1 MSIAPSVSFSPV
13 LTQEKLSLHFL
24 AFYTHT
30 GVKGY
35 TYLVKP
41 QLWSRSAEPIFM
53 VLLENGESFQR
64 EIISDSLL
72 PSLIKFV
79 RLNIRD
85 ASELDKLRELV
96 GEVGQDYDLK
106 LTVSLPSLNLNHT
119 VSYLE
124 I

>member
-1 MSIAPSVSFSPV
+1 
-13 LTQEKLSLHFL
+13 
-24 AFYTHT
+24 
-30 GVKGY
+30 
-35 TYLVKP
+35 
-41 QLWSRSAEPIFM
+41 M
-53 VLLENGESFQR
+53 VLLENGQSFQR
-64 EIISDSLL
+64 EIIQESILST
-72 PSLIKFV
+72 LIKYV

-106 LTVSLPSLNLNHT
+106 LTVSFPNLNLNHT

>member
-1 MSIAPSVSFSPV
+1 MSIVPSVSFSPV
-13 LTQEKLSLHFL
+13 LTQEKISLHFL

-41 QLWSRSAEPIFM
+41 KLWSRSAEPIFM
-53 VLLENGESFQR
+53 VLLENGESFRR
-64 EIISDSLL
+64 ETISASIL
-72 PSLIKFV
+72 PNLIKFV
-79 RLNIRD
+79 RFNIRD

-96 GEVGQDYDLK
+96 GEIGADYDLK
-106 LTVSLPSLNLNHT
+106 LTVSFPNLNLNHT